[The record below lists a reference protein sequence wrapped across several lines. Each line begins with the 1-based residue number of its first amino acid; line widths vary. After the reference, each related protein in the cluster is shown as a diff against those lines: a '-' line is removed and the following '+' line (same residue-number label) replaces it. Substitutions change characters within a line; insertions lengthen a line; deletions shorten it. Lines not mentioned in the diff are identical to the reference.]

1 MSCLSQENS
10 PLAGS
15 WREKELYALEGVER
29 SQTLE
34 GVERR
39 IPSERSSSSSQ

>member
-1 MSCLSQENS
+1 MIILMENQNEVKCT
-10 PLAGS
+10 
-15 WREKELYALEGVER
+15 RLYSEF